1 MLPHAG
7 VGGWTPKP
15 RKLIAASATMKD
27 ENWRLATTMMEG
39 ATFGS
44 TCRRR
49 RRIRLIPSAAAA
61 CTKSRCLTDST
72 SPRTTRAYTTH
83 PAAERLRMM
92 FRSPSP
98 TIALIVMASRM
109 NGNESWTSAMRMSA
123 VEDARQEVPA
133 ELIGAERVAGR
144 ARRPEARGEVGRER
158 VARREPRRRDR
169 RHDDRDG
176 EANAEPRLEM
186 VHGRG
191 GSSKPATV
199 DGLRGALTGAVP
211 ADRASRRAGRPRG

>member
-49 RRIRLIPSAAAA
+49 RRARLIPSAAAA

-109 NGNESWTSAMRMSA
+109 NGNESWTSAMR
-123 VEDARQEVPA
+123 
-133 ELIGAERVAGR
+133 
-144 ARRPEARGEVGRER
+144 
-158 VARREPRRRDR
+158 EPRRRAR

>member
-7 VGGWTPKP
+7 VGGCTPNP

-109 NGNESWTSAMRMSA
+109 NGNESWTSAMRMSTA
-123 VEDARQEVPA
+123 EGQRSTNPATRPRSPPATPVMSTVQTPMKSARRAPWST
-133 ELIGAERVAGR
+133 R
-144 ARRPEARGEVGRER
+144 ARR
-158 VARREPRRRDR
+158 
-169 RHDDRDG
+169 
-176 EANAEPRLEM
+176 
-186 VHGRG
+186 
-191 GSSKPATV
+191 
-199 DGLRGALTGAVP
+199 
-211 ADRASRRAGRPRG
+211 SRPS